1 MLDIATLSRW
11 VGHTVHDPTGKRVGE
26 LIQVYVE
33 GPHDTPCWLAIKR
46 DVMSTRVDI
55 VPAAT
60 AYVGDHGFSVG
71 YAMAAIQS
79 APAVKDR
86 HHITDAEA
94 TALTDHFAGSVPSGG

>member
-1 MLDIATLSRW
+1 MLDNETFSRW
-11 VGHTVHDPTGKRVGE
+11 VGHTVHDPTGRRVGE
-26 LIQVYVE
+26 LIQVYVQ
-33 GPHDTPCWLAIKR
+33 GQDDTPCWLAIKR
-46 DVMSTRVDI
+46 DVMSAHVDI

-71 YAMAAIQS
+71 STMAAIQS

-94 TALTDHFAGSVPSGG
+94 AALTDHFAGAGAG